1 MELVE
6 TVEKQQLRWEA
17 PAARAPGHRRRALAR
32 KAVVWPTV
40 LTCRLRA
47 KLRVRA
53 ERSGRSPQP
62 PASTTILGYRLMA
75 PVLPRESRTTTE

>member
-1 MELVE
+1 MALVE
-6 TVEKQQLRWEA
+6 TVEKQNCAGRRPPHA
-17 PAARAPGHRRRALAR
+17 PPAIADALWR

-62 PASTTILGYRLMA
+62 PASTTILSHRLMA
-75 PVLPRESRTTTE
+75 AVLPRESRTTTE